1 MHCAGHQS
9 YPVYNL
15 DGSLQGHVTVADGV
29 DLDAAGLQAV
39 YADGVAQGYPIDV
52 RPHSPIQ
59 LTLVLCLYM
68 FVSSLYQRQLPITAY
83 LLPHFT

>member
-1 MHCAGHQS
+1 M
-9 YPVYNL
+9 YNL

-52 RPHSPIQ
+52 RPHSPITSAVV
-59 LTLVLCLYM
+59 LLVCMFALSLCLNH
-68 FVSSLYQRQLPITAY
+68 RCAY
-83 LLPHFT
+83 FNMGSV